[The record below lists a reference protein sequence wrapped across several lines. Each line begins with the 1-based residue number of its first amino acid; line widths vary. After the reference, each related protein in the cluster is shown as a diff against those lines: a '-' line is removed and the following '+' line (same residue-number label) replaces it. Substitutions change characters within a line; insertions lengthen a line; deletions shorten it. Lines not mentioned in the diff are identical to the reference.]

1 MSIKHQLAQ
10 MSLLEQR
17 LQIQDLPEETRQRLL
32 QQLAS
37 LLAER
42 LKCSVLPK
50 VKEQS
55 HV

>member
-1 MSIKHQLAQ
+1 MSIKHQRPQ

-17 LQIQDLPEETRQRLL
+17 LQIQDLPEETRQRLV
-32 QQLAS
+32 QQLAR
-37 LLAER
+37 LLAQR
-42 LKCSVLPK
+42 LECSVRPK